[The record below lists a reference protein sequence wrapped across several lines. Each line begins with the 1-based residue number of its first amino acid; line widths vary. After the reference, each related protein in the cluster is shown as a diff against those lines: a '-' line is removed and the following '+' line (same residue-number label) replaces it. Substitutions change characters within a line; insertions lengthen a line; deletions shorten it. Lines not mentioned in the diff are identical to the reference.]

1 MESGVRPI
9 AATEEIT
16 GWEREVDRLFVGLR
30 RSAGVGGGPGVE
42 ALIRTPGGGMLL
54 QERIIDVSDGRLV
67 VRRPLLTDE
76 VHRQVL
82 DLEPP
87 DGWVE
92 PGKPDNL

>member
-1 MESGVRPI
+1 MSGSSPVSG
-9 AATEEIT
+9 AEKVVGWDGEI
-16 GWEREVDRLFVGLR
+16 DRLFVGLR
-30 RSAGVGGGPGVE
+30 RSAGVEAGPGVE
-42 ALIRTPGGGMLL
+42 ALLGTPGGSLLL

-92 PGKPDNL
+92 PAKPDNL